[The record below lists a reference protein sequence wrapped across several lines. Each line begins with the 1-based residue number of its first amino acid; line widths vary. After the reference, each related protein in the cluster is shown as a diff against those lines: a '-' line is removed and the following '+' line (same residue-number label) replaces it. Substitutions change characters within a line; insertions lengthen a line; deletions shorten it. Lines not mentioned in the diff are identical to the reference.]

1 MQIDAAWSR
10 SLAAGFALAITAFA
24 SFRFFSY
31 AERYRPLACGEPKS
45 TIFSGL
51 VVQHADAPG
60 LCDGSIWPKTGCAS
74 IV

>member
-31 AERYRPLACGEPKS
+31 AEPYRLLA
-45 TIFSGL
+45 
-51 VVQHADAPG
+51 
-60 LCDGSIWPKTGCAS
+60 
-74 IV
+74 